1 MMCTCQD
8 MLGLPWHTLAHTLG
22 INGQSSPTSI
32 ISSVET
38 IVSHFNSGCYF
49 PSSFSVEIFTDASA
63 DDVQPCS
70 FLLEN
75 STPRYV
81 TVLFDEYCRLLFRK
95 LKELYVTSVC
105 NA

>member
-1 MMCTCQD
+1 MVKIGLSSESVRCACNQKLGGSSCCDFFCQNNVA
-8 MLGLPWHTLAHTLG
+8 G
-22 INGQSSPTSI
+22 
-32 ISSVET
+32 
-38 IVSHFNSGCYF
+38 GCYF

>member
-1 MMCTCQD
+1 MCTCRD
-8 MLGLPWHTLAHTLG
+8 MLGQPYGCHGPRWHPGTKLEIYCKGA
-22 INGQSSPTSI
+22 Q
-32 ISSVET
+32 
-38 IVSHFNSGCYF
+38 SGCYF